1 MKKIIEEGIDRFITA
16 NGTEITFHCIK
27 HGSFSMQVGE
37 IWFYIDPVGK
47 ALEPVTDFSQ
57 MPKADYILVTH
68 DHYDHLDA
76 EAIADLYKPGTKI
89 IMNSQ
94 SAEALRQAAAKDG
107 LSDRL
112 GAIITLENDHR
123 LYIEDSWLVYAVPAY
138 NYSEEKLNFHPQ
150 GRDNGYVLT
159 LDGFRVYI
167 AGDTED
173 IPQMAQIKDIDVA
186 FLPCNLPYTMTPEQ
200 CASAARMIQPHV
212 LFPYHYGDTD
222 IQRVATLLSDT
233 DIDVRIRQ
241 YQ

>member
-1 MKKIIEEGIDRFITA
+1 MGIDRFKTA

-27 HGSFSMQVGE
+27 HGSFSMQVGD

-68 DHYDHLDA
+68 DHYDHLDV

-89 IMNSQ
+89 VVSKQ
-94 SAEALRQAAAKDG
+94 CAESLKQAAAENG
-107 LSDRL
+107 LSDRM
-112 GAIITLENDHR
+112 GAIITMENGHR
-123 LYIEDSWLVYAVPAY
+123 LYIEDTWMIFAAPAF
-138 NYSEEKLNFHPQ
+138 NYSEGKLDFHPQ

-173 IPQMAQIKDIDVA
+173 IPQMTDLKDIDVA
-186 FLPCNLPYTMTPEQ
+186 FLPCNLPYTMSPEQ
-200 CASAARMIQPHV
+200 CANAARMVHPRV
-212 LFPYHYGDTD
+212 LFPYHYGETD
-222 IQRVATLLSDT
+222 IQRVARLLSDT